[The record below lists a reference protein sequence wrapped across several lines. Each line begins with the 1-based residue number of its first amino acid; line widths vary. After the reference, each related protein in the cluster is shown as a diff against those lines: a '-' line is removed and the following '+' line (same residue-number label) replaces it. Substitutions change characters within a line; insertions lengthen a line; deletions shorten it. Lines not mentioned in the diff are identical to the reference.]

1 MKHPARHLGP
11 LIFYLL
17 GVVVRL
23 RFENLKYRRLVV
35 YSVPVCVKHN
45 LITIHST
52 VHVHDSVVQRELL

>member
-1 MKHPARHLGP
+1 
-11 LIFYLL
+11 
-17 GVVVRL
+17 L